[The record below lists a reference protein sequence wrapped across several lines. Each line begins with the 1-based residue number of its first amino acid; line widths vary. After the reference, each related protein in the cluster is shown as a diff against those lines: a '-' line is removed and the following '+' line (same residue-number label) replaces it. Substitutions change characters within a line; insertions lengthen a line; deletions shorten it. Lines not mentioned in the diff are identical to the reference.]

1 MKLTN
6 YHTHH
11 DRCKHA
17 KGGVEAYVREAVLHH
32 YDEIGM
38 SCHTPHR
45 NFKQLGTRRVM
56 MNYQIIL
63 MILNKL
69 KKSIPRSAF

>member
-32 YDEIGM
+32 YDEIGIVI
-38 SCHTPHR
+38 
-45 NFKQLGTRRVM
+45 RR
-56 MNYQIIL
+56 IAT
-63 MILNKL
+63 LNN
-69 KKSIPRSAF
+69 